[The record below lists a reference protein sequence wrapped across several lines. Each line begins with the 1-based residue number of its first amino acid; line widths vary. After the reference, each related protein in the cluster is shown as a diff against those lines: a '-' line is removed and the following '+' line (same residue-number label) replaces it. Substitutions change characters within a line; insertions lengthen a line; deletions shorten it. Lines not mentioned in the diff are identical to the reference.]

1 MLARLS
7 AGCGRRHWDEPAQ
20 RPARRVRRRR
30 RALLVGQRERVWPC
44 LEWMSLGADVESVTT
59 EQQGAAQPTMK
70 VMRLRYAGACR
81 DCGAQL
87 AAGTTAV
94 YDKTT
99 KTVQCLPCRD
109 GSSAAREPGPP
120 SDAPPDPDPL
130 DAGRAGASA
139 RREYERRSAKRET
152 RIREAH
158 PHLGG
163 LILALSDDPQST
175 TAWAQG
181 ARGEE
186 LLGARLDGLADRGVR
201 ALHDRRIPRSRA
213 NIDHITVGP
222 GGVHVIDAK
231 RYAGKRPER
240 RVDGWLFGNRTE
252 KLFVGGRDKTP
263 LVAGVHKQVAVVR
276 EVLDAA
282 GLDEVRVRG
291 VLCFVE
297 AEWPL
302 IGGEFTVDGVDVLWP
317 KRLGERLVPKEPV
330 LTGEQTDAVLRVLAR
345 ELKHA

>member
-1 MLARLS
+1 LA
-7 AGCGRRHWDEPAQ
+7 
-20 RPARRVRRRR
+20 
-30 RALLVGQRERVWPC
+30 
-44 LEWMSLGADVESVTT
+44 T
-59 EQQGAAQPTMK
+59 K
-70 VMRLRYAGACR
+70 VMRLRYSGMCR
-81 DCGAQL
+81 DCGTNL
-87 AAGTTAV
+87 VEGTVAV
-94 YDKTT
+94 YDRTT

-109 GSSAAREPGPP
+109 GVGAVAEPASPAVDPP
-120 SDAPPDPDPL
+120 GSDPL
-130 DAGRAGASA
+130 SLGTPGASA
-139 RREYERRSAKRET
+139 RREYERRSAKRES

-158 PHLGG
+158 PYLGG

-181 ARGEE
+181 AQGEE
-186 LLGARLDGLADRGVR
+186 LLGAQLDRLADRGVR
-201 ALHDRRIPRSRA
+201 ALHDRRIPRTWA
-213 NIDHITVGP
+213 NIDHIAVGP

-252 KLFVGGRDKTP
+252 RLVVGRRDKTP

-282 GLDEVRVRG
+282 DLGEVCVRG

-302 IGGEFTVDGVDVLWP
+302 IGGDFTVDGVDVLWP
-317 KRLGERLVPKEPV
+317 KRLDKRLVSGEMV
-330 LTGEQTDAVLRVLAR
+330 LPPERIDEVVRVIAAALPSA
-345 ELKHA
+345 